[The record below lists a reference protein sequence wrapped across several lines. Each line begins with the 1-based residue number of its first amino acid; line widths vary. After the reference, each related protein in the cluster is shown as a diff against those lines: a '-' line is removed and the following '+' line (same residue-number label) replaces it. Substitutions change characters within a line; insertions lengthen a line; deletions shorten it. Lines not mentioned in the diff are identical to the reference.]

1 MGHFAIKAFDTK
13 IFISD
18 VGICQGFSSA
28 LYFKWKKHNSSQWK
42 KGNIQNFM
50 NISKN
55 LCQMLLKYST
65 DICIKIFPDNIHK
78 IGMFKRFY

>member
-1 MGHFAIKAFDTK
+1 MLVYAKD
-13 IFISD
+13 
-18 VGICQGFSSA
+18 SA
-28 LYFKWKKHNSSQWK
+28 LLYIFNEKKHNSSQWK